1 MNIKIKSSG
10 VSCLIK
16 EDYDQVYNALK
27 DQLGDSDLMI
37 FSERV
42 AGYEYLQWMLPEDG
56 WIALTE
62 GDPLMAFE
70 VRKELDRRKHMI
82 MAKFGA
88 NHQMAKMIMTV
99 PDDDYVYYKA
109 DKSGNLIIKLTA
121 WGYRYPERI
130 GTSDNY
136 GVLSENDPKEHTVLE
151 VIFDGQ
157 PMAGKTVLINGFAHN
172 LDENGRYEIGDLPLG
187 YEFDLT
193 IDDELHHI
201 TVSKGKGSMVFD
213 VTKYTNVDIRAT
225 KDNNPYADALALID
239 CGEKHYQITTNS
251 SGMASV
257 SIPLSLEQQQCIV
270 SINDKTE
277 QQPLTK
283 MQMLFV
289 FDFQTLSL
297 QPDDVRGSNDNDDNN
312 DNSNDNNTKPVSDSM
327 LIEGDK
333 PDDKSEDDVSDN
345 LAKGWS
351 VYDTLVVIGIG
362 VLVALTYVA
371 GRYILF

>member
-1 MNIKIKSSG
+1 MNIKIKSAG

-16 EDYDQVYNALK
+16 EDYDQIYNALK
-27 DQLGDSDLMI
+27 DQFGDGDLMI

-42 AGYEYLQWMLPEDG
+42 AGHEYLQWMLPDDD
-56 WIALTE
+56 WKALTE

-70 VRKELDRRKHMI
+70 VKKELEKRKHMI
-82 MAKFGA
+82 MARFGA
-88 NHQMAKMIMTV
+88 NHNMAKMILTV
-99 PDDDYVYYKA
+99 PDDNYVYYKA
-109 DKSGNLIIKLTA
+109 DKSGNMIIKLTA

-136 GVLSENDPKEHTVLE
+136 GVLSENDRKEHTALE
-151 VIFDGQ
+151 VIFDGR
-157 PMAGKTVLINGFAHN
+157 PVAGKTILINGFAHN
-172 LDENGRYEIGDLPLG
+172 LDENGKYEIGDLPLG

-193 IDDELHHI
+193 IDDESHHI
-201 TVSKGKGSMVFD
+201 TVAKGKGSMIFD

-257 SIPLSLEQQQCIV
+257 SIPLSLEKQQCIV
-270 SINDKTE
+270 RLNDKTE
-277 QQPLTK
+277 QQPLAKTP
-283 MQMLFV
+283 MLFV
-289 FDFQTLSL
+289 FDFKTLS
-297 QPDDVRGSNDNDDNN
+297 PKPVDIIDNN
-312 DNSNDNNTKPVSDSM
+312 NNDELNTKLVPDNTLVV
-327 LIEGDK
+327 EDK
-333 PDDKSEDDVSDN
+333 PDDTSEFEKS
-345 LAKGWS
+345 
-351 VYDTLVVIGIG
+351 DTLEKSGSLYDILVMIGIG